1 MRVGVVGHRG
11 YAGLPDVL
19 RTVARLAPALGLELR
34 LEPTLGELAP
44 GSLPLDDP
52 RALDAVLSLGGDGT
66 FLRGARLLDGHQA
79 PILGVNLGRLG
90 FLTTCQATDL
100 EGALG
105 SLAAGDYAAEARMAL
120 RAHVAVAGGAERGS
134 WTALNDVVLHK
145 GGFARMLRMTVD
157 ADGETVAT
165 YAADGI
171 VVSTPT
177 GSTAY
182 SLSAGGPIV
191 VPTVES
197 IILTAI
203 SVHTLAIRP
212 LVLPPTARIGV
223 QVDGGEHEL
232 LVTVDGQEGTTLA
245 PDESLVITRA
255 PRPVLVVRLRG
266 ATFFA
271 RLRHKLGWGGLAE
284 RDDVTHAG

>member
-19 RTVARLAPALGLELR
+19 RTVNRLAPALGLEVQLETTLR
-34 LEPTLGELAP
+34 DLDETSA
-44 GSLPLDDP
+44 PLDDP
-52 RALDAVLSLGGDGT
+52 AALDAVLSLGGDGT
-66 FLRGARLLDGHQA
+66 FLRGARLLAGHPA

-90 FLTTCQATDL
+90 FLTTCQASDL
-100 EGALG
+100 EAALA
-105 SLAAGDYAAEARMAL
+105 SLATGDYEAEPRMAL
-120 RAHVAVAGGAERGS
+120 RACVVDAAGLERGA

-145 GGFARMLRMTVD
+145 GGFARMLRIAVD
-157 ADGETVAT
+157 ADDEAVAT

-197 IILTAI
+197 ILLTAI
-203 SVHTLAIRP
+203 SAHTLAIRP
-212 LVLPPTARIGV
+212 LVLPPTARLTV
-223 QVDGGEHEL
+223 RADDAEHEV
-232 LVTVDGQEGTTLA
+232 LVTIDGQDGTTFA
-245 PDESLVITRA
+245 PGESLVVTRA
-255 PRPVLVVRLRG
+255 PYPVLVVRLRG

-284 RDDVTHAG
+284 RDDATHAR

>member
-19 RTVARLAPALGLELR
+19 RSLHALAPALALELR
-34 LEPTLGELAP
+34 VEAELREVDAT
-44 GSLPLDDP
+44 SAPLDDP
-52 RALDAVLSLGGDGT
+52 SALDAMLSLGGDGT
-66 FLRGARLLDGHQA
+66 FLRGARLLDGHGA

-90 FLTTCQATDL
+90 FLTTCQADDL
-100 EGALG
+100 EPALR
-105 SLAAGDYAAEARMAL
+105 SLASGDYTAEPRMAL
-120 RAHVAVAGGAERGS
+120 RAEVIGADGAARGA

-145 GGFARMLRMTVD
+145 AGFARMLQITVE
-157 ADGETVAT
+157 ADSDTVAT

-182 SLSAGGPIV
+182 SLSAGGPVV

-197 IILTAI
+197 ILLTAI
-203 SVHTLAIRP
+203 AAHTLAIRP
-212 LVLPPTARIGV
+212 LVLPPTARLSV
-223 QVDGGEHEL
+223 RVAQAEQDV
-232 LVTVDGQEGTTLA
+232 LVTVDGQVGTSFA
-245 PDESLVITRA
+245 PGESLVVTRA
-255 PRPVLVVRLRG
+255 ARPVVVARLRD

-271 RLRHKLGWGGLAE
+271 RLRHKLGWGGIAE
-284 RDDVTHAG
+284 RDQS